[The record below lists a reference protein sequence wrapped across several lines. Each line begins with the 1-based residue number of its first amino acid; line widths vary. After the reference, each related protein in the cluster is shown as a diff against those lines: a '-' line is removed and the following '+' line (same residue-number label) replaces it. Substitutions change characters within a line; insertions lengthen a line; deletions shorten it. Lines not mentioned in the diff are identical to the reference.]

1 MLSLFCQRSVQE
13 RPLIT
18 FARFKT
24 CEAQGRR
31 NLSLDGKRLYSFGS
45 VLVKASSTKKMGEN
59 GRAWIILASRAS
71 MCFKSRVVRIAD
83 LQVRLETISVPN
95 VHVHM
100 IYTFAGTVW
109 VCRTNLTGRKGCR
122 GRLESLSLLLLSH
135 LHRTLLWQTRKRFL
149 ALSL

>member
-109 VCRTNLTGRKGCR
+109 VCRTNLTGKERVVEGDLRVCLFCSCLTCTGHSSGK
-122 GRLESLSLLLLSH
+122 
-135 LHRTLLWQTRKRFL
+135 L
-149 ALSL
+149 ANAS